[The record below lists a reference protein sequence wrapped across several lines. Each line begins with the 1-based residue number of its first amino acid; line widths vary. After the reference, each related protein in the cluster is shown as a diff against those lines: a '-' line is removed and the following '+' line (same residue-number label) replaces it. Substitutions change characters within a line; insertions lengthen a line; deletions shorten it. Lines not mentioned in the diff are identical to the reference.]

1 MYKTLESKPHAA
13 VRPNQLNKRFKLNIT
28 SLKQSDLITRKSKIS
43 SDYANGVKIQVNTCT
58 SKNCVR
64 EKYYNSI
71 LTDQYCKHDI
81 LLVKTSIILNM
92 LYSPISIVCFVPLP
106 KQTTFNKMLK

>member
-92 LYSPISIVCFVPLP
+92 LYLFSHKHCVFCSPAKTDYI
-106 KQTTFNKMLK
+106 